1 MSKSSDSVM
10 AVVDDEIM
18 AMAFEMVGIKA
29 VVIKETRE
37 LFRFFKEEQNL
48 PPVIFINERVAEK
61 IGPIRTD
68 LISRGRIT
76 PVFAVVPDME
86 GSRGVRLN
94 ELKSYLARA
103 IGSSEVEI

>member
-1 MSKSSDSVM
+1 MSESSDSVM

-37 LFRFFKEEQNL
+37 LFRFFREEQNL
-48 PPVIFINERVAEK
+48 PSVIFINERVAEK
-61 IGPIRTD
+61 IGPIRMD
-68 LISRGRIT
+68 LINRGRII

-86 GSRGVRLN
+86 GSRGVRLS

-103 IGSSEVEI
+103 IGSAEVEI